1 MDQAQLISDRL
12 KNKTILVT
20 GGAGFIGSNL
30 TEALLKIGASVIV
43 LDNLETGLQSNI
55 DRLSQYDKFRFV
67 KGDICNPEDYRELLK
82 EVDAISNQAAL
93 GSVPRSIEFPLN
105 THRVNAT
112 GFLTILHEAKTAN
125 VKRFVY
131 ASSSSVYGDSLASPK
146 HEGQEGNVLSPY
158 AATKQLNEEY
168 GRVYHQLH
176 GMQTIGLRYFNVFG
190 PYQNPNGVYAA
201 AIPKFLDKMLQG
213 GEIVVNGDGEQSR
226 DFTYV
231 RNAIHANLLSLIS
244 ENEQAFGQVYN
255 VACGR
260 SLTLNNVI
268 NGLEEGLKSLGET
281 PRNTITYGPPRKG
294 DIKDSLASTAKIEQ
308 YLDYQPVYTFE
319 EGIQEYLHH
328 VLQSKS

>member
-1 MDQAQLISDRL
+1 MTEVQLISDRL

-308 YLDYQPVYTFE
+308 YLDYKPVYTFE
-319 EGIQEYLHH
+319 EGIQEYLRH

>member
-1 MDQAQLISDRL
+1 MITLAEIVQKL

-30 TEALLKIGASVIV
+30 TEALLKTGASVIV

-55 DRLSQYDKFRFV
+55 DRLSAYEKFRFV
-67 KGDICNPEDYRELLK
+67 KGDICNPEDYRGLLQ
-82 EVDAISNQAAL
+82 EVDAVSNQAAL

-112 GFLTILHEAKTAN
+112 GFLTILHEAKQAG

-131 ASSSSVYGDSLASPK
+131 ASSSSVYGDSTASPK

-176 GMQTIGLRYFNVFG
+176 GMETIGLRYFNVFG

-231 RNAIHANLLSLIS
+231 RNAIHANMLSLIS
-244 ENEQAFGQVYN
+244 ENEEAFGQVYN

-268 NGLEEGLKSLGET
+268 HSLQDGLRLLGKE
-281 PRNTITYGPPRKG
+281 PLNTLTYGPSRKG
-294 DIKDSLASTAKIEQ
+294 DIKDSLASTAKMERFLE
-308 YLDYQPVYTFE
+308 YKPVYTFE
-319 EGIQEYLHH
+319 EGIQEYLRH
-328 VLQSKS
+328 VLQV